1 MQIQSTCV
9 LKWMLV
15 CAQDIEDE
23 MRIKRELAEQELA
36 YEGEQT
42 KHKTRLAERAQLT
55 EHALQNATAQHALS
69 IAEKQLAQM
78 RRLAQQGI
86 TILYNLI

>member
-1 MQIQSTCV
+1 MKV
-9 LKWMLV
+9 DAFV

-23 MRIKRELAEQELA
+23 MRIKLDLAEQAQA
-36 YEGEQT
+36 YEGEQA
-42 KHKTRLAERAQLT
+42 KLKTRLAERAQLT

-86 TILYNLI
+86 TTVYCTI